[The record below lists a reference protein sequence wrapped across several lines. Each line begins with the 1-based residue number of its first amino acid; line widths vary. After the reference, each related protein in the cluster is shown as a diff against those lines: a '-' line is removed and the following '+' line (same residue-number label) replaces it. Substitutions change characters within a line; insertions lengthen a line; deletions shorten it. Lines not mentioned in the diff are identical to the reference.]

1 MKQLILGRS
10 DKSGN
15 YFYEDR
21 EYRVAI
27 EKAGLGYKF
36 QLLDYP
42 VYPNNSTWK
51 AGNHFGIKAKG

>member
-1 MKQLILGRS
+1 LGRS